1 MTIQE
6 LDKEILLRKDELEAP
21 NKRRAYQYITEFM
34 EENDID
40 NILDFVYVDI
50 WGLINCNLY
59 INCEEKNM
67 DKYIKT
73 TDTFNDFFDGLK
85 VDGLKEISSLVTNV
99 LNNGKIDEL
108 INFFKVKGFMI
119 ELKYFGLFGGCCDN
133 KSIIMLRLLKK
144 KIESENLNII
154 PFLEM
159 VKSEKEKFIDEIN
172 YYITYR
178 KVLDHL
184 QNSVIKI
191 FSDST
196 DERVIKAKK
205 VAAITSRLENFF
217 DVDEIVSKMN
227 KVKEFKDEYERV
239 ERNSQR
245 EINGLDLAR
254 SSLEKELSKKQIVNY
269 RDLIK
274 GIKNPKMKYLFLNF
288 IKEHNELYYE
298 ELQQELISLKKDSKV
313 SIQALFNDYGIHKE
327 LYDYDSLPT
336 YTKEEFELILKTL
349 SVLNICNEEKIRII
363 NNTTIDKI
371 NVFKSYLD
379 RKIIPVE
386 FASNNTYILDEDSN
400 ELDNLNVNIEVLKDF
415 NVSVSLFSN
424 SVNILMNDPYI
435 INENLKVLESYNLLG
450 QLNNTIDL
458 NFLLSDNL
466 ETIID
471 KYLELGFEEYLEN
484 DLNLLNKKELNRLEI
499 IKTIGMNIASRE
511 ELEHILD
518 DKKFFISSI
527 QIEDY
532 LSNDSMYVEEPS
544 ETVELDKLEQYK
556 HGRVYDFNGVKISIE
571 KVNRLTYRGVSLY
584 QAIISNTHLSED
596 ELLGICKIINN
607 GIKKELRMD

>member
-108 INFFKVKGFMI
+108 INIFKVKGFMI

-349 SVLNICNEEKIRII
+349 SVLNICSEEKIRII

-607 GIKKELRMD
+607 GMKKELRMD